1 MRDILFRGKRL
12 DKGKWHYGSY
22 LFLHVPDRNWAGTPR
37 GPAKD
42 VHYIVDQEDI
52 NYAVDPDTV
61 GQYTGL
67 DDKKGRKIFEGD
79 LVKLDGWEPS
89 VMQIAFIEGAFCL
102 ADGTGEYAGDIH
114 YIHHAGV
121 NQSEVVGNIY
131 DDLDNP
137 DLLWFSQ
144 REAGK
149 S

>member
-61 GQYTGL
+61 GQYTVRRTENAPQAEKKE
-67 DDKKGRKIFEGD
+67 DK
-79 LVKLDGWEPS
+79 
-89 VMQIAFIEGAFCL
+89 A
-102 ADGTGEYAGDIH
+102 
-114 YIHHAGV
+114 
-121 NQSEVVGNIY
+121 
-131 DDLDNP
+131 
-137 DLLWFSQ
+137 
-144 REAGK
+144 
-149 S
+149 